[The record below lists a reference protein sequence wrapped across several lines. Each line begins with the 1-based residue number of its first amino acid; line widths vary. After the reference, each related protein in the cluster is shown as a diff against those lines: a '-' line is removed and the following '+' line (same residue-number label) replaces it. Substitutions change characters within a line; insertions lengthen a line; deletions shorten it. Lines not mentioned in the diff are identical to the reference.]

1 MSRARAHESSGRPS
15 EGGVIDTDMFP
26 PVSKSPSIL
35 GDRPRVREIGRL
47 ATDRTNTQEMITVN
61 RPLLSQEHIIRIE
74 RGEIAPSIEIC
85 FAVRQVP
92 DECDCVFAQIRSFD
106 LRLGKWRRID
116 VMPKSQPGQKR
127 QRERPEWRAMQSSMV
142 FVQIPSGSTSRCRRK
157 SGRVVGIAGLY
168 AHYQPV
174 GYLEEYLVEMIAVS
188 LWRRRRVIR
197 LESGQII
204 RAIECQHQLAKS
216 ESAEQLDQVGSLILV
231 SPSRTDDLFVPGN
244 GELDKMMRYEVM
256 ITRDLDHSMAELER
270 LQRRRK
276 GESVPPPIQL
286 NISG

>member
-1 MSRARAHESSGRPS
+1 MELLAR
-15 EGGVIDTDMFP
+15 
-26 PVSKSPSIL
+26 
-35 GDRPRVREIGRL
+35 
-47 ATDRTNTQEMITVN
+47 
-61 RPLLSQEHIIRIE
+61 
-74 RGEIAPSIEIC
+74 
-85 FAVRQVP
+85 
-92 DECDCVFAQIRSFD
+92 
-106 LRLGKWRRID
+106 
-116 VMPKSQPGQKR
+116 
-127 QRERPEWRAMQSSMV
+127 
-142 FVQIPSGSTSRCRRK
+142 
-157 SGRVVGIAGLY
+157 LY

-197 LESGQII
+197 LESGQIT
-204 RAIECQHQLAKS
+204 RAIESQHQLAKS

-256 ITRDLDHSMAELER
+256 ITRNLGHSMAELER
-270 LQRRRK
+270 FQRRRK